1 MTDPSSD
8 LEKLLGPDRRSVPRP
23 GWQAS
28 IVLVIA
34 AFVAL
39 GVAILTPRAAPEF
52 DLSTLGFAEN
62 VVLASVSSISEKPCD
77 YDPNLQCTVVEFALM
92 EDQEGVIHAQD
103 FSDGDSQPVFTVG
116 ESVFVAVNEFE
127 GTTSFQYLDRDRR
140 GLIVAVTLVF
150 SLAVV
155 ALARMRGLYAL
166 VGLFA
171 SLVVLFGFIIPAIVA
186 GRDAVLVALVGGAAI
201 ALISL
206 YVTHGTN
213 ALTHVSAIGAFG
225 ALSLTLLLSW
235 VVVELAKFS
244 GLAEEESF
252 YLLALPD
259 VDLRGLLL
267 AGIVLGTIGALDDVT
282 VTQTSTVWEISAANP
297 DLTSNDLF
305 AAGLRVGRDH
315 IASTVNTLLLAYAG
329 ASLPLL
335 ILYRLSEQRFGF
347 VVSNEVVA
355 VEIVRTLVG
364 SLGLVAAVPLTTLIA
379 SRTATK
385 ARAAITP
392 SGEVHL

>member
-8 LEKLLGPDRRSVPRP
+8 FEKLLGPDRRSLPRP

-28 IVLVIA
+28 IVLVIT
-34 AFVAL
+34 AFVAI
-39 GVAILTPRAAPEF
+39 GVLVLIPKQAPEF
-52 DLSTLGFAEN
+52 DLSTLGFADN
-62 VVLASVSSISEKPCD
+62 VVLATVGSVSAKPCD
-77 YDPNLQCTVVEFALM
+77 YDPTLQCTVVEFDLA
-92 EDQEGVIHAQD
+92 EEQEGVTHTQD
-103 FSDGDSQPVFTVG
+103 FSDGDSQPTFSIG
-116 ESVFVAVNEFE
+116 ESVFVAVNDFE

-171 SLVVLFGFIIPAIVA
+171 SLVVLFAFIIPAIVA
-186 GRDAVLVALVGGAAI
+186 GRDSVLVALVGGAAI

-213 ALTHVSAIGAFG
+213 ALTHVAAIGAFG
-225 ALSLTLLLSW
+225 ALSLTLVLSW
-235 VVVELAKFS
+235 LVVELAKFS

-282 VTQTSTVWEISAANP
+282 VTQTSAVWEISAANP
-297 DLTSNDLF
+297 GLRSSDLF

-347 VVSNEVVA
+347 VISNEVVA

-364 SLGLVAAVPLTTLIA
+364 SLGLVAAVPLTTFIA
-379 SRTATK
+379 SRTAVKVRANK
-385 ARAAITP
+385 AT
-392 SGEVHL
+392 S